1 MNFSPFGLSAVGR
14 IGGQRMSKKEISRR
28 TFLNYML
35 MGTGGF
41 LAAGIVVPL
50 ARFAVDP
57 ALKADTGK
65 GTMVPVTTLDKLTAE
80 PQRFDFKV
88 KTVDGWYK
96 TETPLS
102 AWVYKEGD
110 KVVALSPVCKH
121 LGCTVQW
128 NTDPAGHKEQF
139 YCPCH
144 GGRYEKTGKNIPG
157 TPPLKPLDVY
167 ATEVKDGKVMLGKA
181 QPNPV
186 GGA

>member
-1 MNFSPFGLSAVGR
+1 
-14 IGGQRMSKKEISRR
+14 MSKKDISRR

-35 MGTGGF
+35 TGTGGF
-41 LAAGIVVPL
+41 LAAGMLVPM

-57 ALKADTGK
+57 ALKGDAGAGD
-65 GTMVPVTTLDKLTAE
+65 MVPVTTVDQLTDE

-96 TETPLS
+96 TETPMS
-102 AWVYKEGD
+102 AWVYKQGD
-110 KVVALSPVCKH
+110 NIVALSPICKH

-128 NTDPAGHKEQF
+128 NTDTTHPEHF

-144 GGRYEKTGKNIPG
+144 MGLYTKDGNNVPN

-167 ATEVKDGKVMLGKA
+167 ASEVKDGKLYLGKA

>member
-1 MNFSPFGLSAVGR
+1 
-14 IGGQRMSKKEISRR
+14 MSKKDISRR

-35 MGTGGF
+35 TGTGGF
-41 LAAGIVVPL
+41 LAAGMLVPM

-57 ALKADTGK
+57 ALKGDAGA
-65 GTMVPVTTLDKLTAE
+65 GNLVPVTTVDKLTGE

-88 KTVDGWYK
+88 KVTDGWYK
-96 TETPLS
+96 TESPMS
-102 AWVYKEGD
+102 AWVFKEGD
-110 KVVALSPVCKH
+110 KIIAMSPICKH

-128 NTDPAGHKEQF
+128 NTDTAHPNMF

-144 GGRYEKTGKNIPG
+144 MGLYEKNGNNVPG

-167 ATEVKDGKVMLGKA
+167 EVEVKDGKLYLGKA